1 MRYLLD
7 HTVLMDRDWWHVLA
21 LVVLLV
27 VATVFWKKLKAM
39 KEETEELEEQLS
51 NLESEKVPDQ
61 EDLSFMNDSTPRH
74 PKAKKLKSKGGRFS
88 AAFHY
93 HVTL

>member
-61 EDLSFMNDSTPRH
+61 EDLSFMNDYYSPAPEGEKT
-74 PKAKKLKSKGGRFS
+74 
-88 AAFHY
+88 
-93 HVTL
+93 